1 MPPHVGKVREALLLS
16 VCPSVCPSVA
26 YIANNSRTQRPS
38 VPKFGRKVPTL
49 DATRIPISRSS
60 KVKVTRPIRV
70 PYLSN
75 GTAYKLETRCTDGGW
90 RPASV
95 TGAMTSNIK
104 GQGHKLTSS
113 VRLISASSSFG
124 KQNAVPVSLEAGG
137 GIPCRPNP
145 AATLVV
151 YCNLFTYLMIYCTC
165 IVWDT
170 ICHVNP
176 S

>member
-1 MPPHVGKVREALLLS
+1 MQGRLGKRCFCLS
-16 VCPSVCPSVA
+16 VRPSVA

-49 DATRIPISRSS
+49 DATQFQGQKVKSQGHFHIFRMARPTNFKLGVRMEDDDPHQSQVPWPPRS
-60 KVKVTRPIRV
+60 KVRV
-70 PYLSN
+70 
-75 GTAYKLETRCTDGGW
+75 
-90 RPASV
+90 
-95 TGAMTSNIK
+95 I
-104 GQGHKLTSS
+104 SS
-113 VRLISASSSFG
+113 RLISASFSFG

-145 AATLVV
+145 AARLVV